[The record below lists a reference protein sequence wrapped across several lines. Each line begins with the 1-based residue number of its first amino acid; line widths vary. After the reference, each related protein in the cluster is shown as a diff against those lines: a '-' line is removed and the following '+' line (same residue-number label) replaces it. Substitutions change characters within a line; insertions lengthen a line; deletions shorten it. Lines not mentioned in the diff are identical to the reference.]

1 MKKLFWLV
9 PIIFV
14 LGGCNSAKQMTD
26 YIEVDFSGM
35 DTKGTAS
42 YNIDTK
48 KMYKDVFDYDVET
61 GFPDEKTQ
69 KELISFD
76 SSYKVKLNKDQK
88 LSNGDKVKVTVSVDE
103 NKTKRI
109 KGGEKEFTVSGLEEP
124 KKLTNEEVMKH
135 LVVNFNG
142 VSGRG
147 EATIDN
153 TFDDPLNYIE
163 FTIEDDGKLK
173 NGDKAKVQKS
183 KEFEQSLNDQGYVLT
198 DDFNPEFEVKG
209 LKNVAEK
216 ATDIANLEDIK
227 RMIDEEVKR
236 SYKDSYAEES
246 YGRRYEIALNKLFYR
261 QFAKDNTNE
270 ETGNWFGNSS
280 TNNGN
285 LIGIYTIKQ
294 YSGGTESK
302 LQSEFTAI
310 IGYSDIILDENKQAN
325 VADIKEI
332 STTKDDSYSLESV
345 LKLYEG
351 YGYSE
356 VK

>member
-1 MKKLFWLV
+1 MKKLFLFI
-9 PIIFV
+9 PIIFI

-26 YIEVDFSGM
+26 YVEVDFSGM
-35 DTKGTAS
+35 NTKGTAS
-42 YNIDTK
+42 YNVDTK
-48 KMYKDVFDYDVET
+48 KMYKDVLDYDVET

-69 KELISFD
+69 KELVSLD

-88 LSNGDKVKVTVSVDE
+88 LSNGDKIKVIVSVDE
-103 NKTKRI
+103 NKTKQI

-124 KKLTNEEVMKH
+124 KKLTSEEVMKH

-147 EATIDN
+147 KATIDN
-153 TFDDPLNYIE
+153 TFDDPLNYIK

-183 KEFEQSLNDQGYVLT
+183 KEFEQSLSDQGYVLA

-216 ATDIANLEDIK
+216 ASDIANLEDIK

-236 SYKDSYAEES
+236 TYKDSEYS
-246 YGRRYEIALNKLFYR
+246 FGSKYEITLSKLLYR

-270 ETGNWFGNSS
+270 SSDNWFSS
-280 TNNGN
+280 SSSDNGN
-285 LIGIYTIKQ
+285 LIGIYTIKE
-294 YSGGTESK
+294 YSAGTDSK
-302 LQSEFTAI
+302 LKREFTAI
-310 IGYSDIILDENKQAN
+310 IGYSDIVLDENKQAN

-332 STTKDDSYSLESV
+332 STTKDDTYSLESV